1 MRVAD
6 LAVDGDHP
14 KATVASLEI
23 ANFADVTYFL
33 TEICKRVGIVLVLG
47 QLDRIHLQ
55 LPLPN
60 QQGDTARQP
69 L

>member
-1 MRVAD
+1 
-6 LAVDGDHP
+6 
-14 KATVASLEI
+14 
-23 ANFADVTYFL
+23 VTYFL
-33 TEICKRVGIVLVLG
+33 TEICKRVGVVLVLS